1 MVSHL
6 VILGPIMVDIHGIEL
21 VQNQV
26 EGVIPIGMIL
36 EVATDIVRIMVQA
49 GALLWEGRAGAP
61 SVGKACA
68 TQGNAAHFP
77 RTNVHAFS
85 ATYVLPRCTTE
96 LLLTVFFRNCPPLHS
111 HSSV

>member
-1 MVSHL
+1 MVSDL
-6 VILGPIMVDIHGIEL
+6 VILGAIMADIHGIEL
-21 VQNQV
+21 VQNQF
-26 EGVIPIGMIL
+26 EGLIL
-36 EVATDIVRIMVQA
+36 EVTTDIVRIMVRA
-49 GALLWEGRAGAP
+49 GALLWEEKAGAP